1 LRLLT
6 VRKLAVAA
14 MTIISLGLSGCG
26 MTPVYGERSLTTSLS
41 QIEVEAPDTRIG
53 YFLRQQLIT
62 GFGETGSAKAYDLKI
77 AVEEKRYEIGLS
89 NFGTATR
96 FEISANVSYTLTARG
111 GSSKPLYKNSFVQT
125 VTYDST
131 DSSYAAI
138 SAQKD
143 GQERAATAISRQIQN
158 QLAAYFLKPQSS
170 EPKS

>member
-6 VRKLAVAA
+6 VRKLAVVAITA
-14 MTIISLGLSGCG
+14 VSLGLSGCG
-26 MTPVYGERSLTTSLS
+26 MTPVYGERSLTTNLS
-41 QIEVEAPDTRIG
+41 QVEVEAPDTRIG
-53 YFLRQQLIT
+53 YFIRQQLIT
-62 GFGETGSAKAYDLKI
+62 GLGETGSAKAYDLKI

-96 FEISANVSYTLTARG
+96 FEISARVDYTLTARAG
-111 GSSKPLYKNSFVQT
+111 GKPLYKNSFVQT

-158 QLAAYFLKPQSS
+158 QLATYFLKPQS
-170 EPKS
+170 